1 MSDADFEM
9 LRTVPMFSCL
19 DEVGLQNV
27 AKLATPADL
36 ATGHVLLNPGQ
47 EGSGLFIVVD
57 GTVNVEL
64 PGGTT
69 IAVGEG
75 EFIGEL
81 SLLVNG
87 LTHTGRVRAAT
98 PVRLLAINRDDFTR
112 LLETYPQMA
121 VAMLGILARRLAET
135 DELLRSR

>member
-1 MSDADFEM
+1 MSDADLEM
-9 LRTVPMFSCL
+9 LRTVPMFACL
-19 DEVGLQNV
+19 DEVGLQHV

-36 ATGHVLLNPGQ
+36 AAGHVLLNPGQ

-64 PGGTT
+64 PGTT
-69 IAVGEG
+69 IEVSKG

-81 SLLVNG
+81 SLLVDG
-87 LTHTGRVRAAT
+87 LKHTGRVRAAT
-98 PVRLLAINRDDFTR
+98 PVHLLAINRADFTR

-121 VAMLGILARRLAET
+121 VAMLGILARRLADT
-135 DELLRSR
+135 DELLHSR

>member
-1 MSDADFEM
+1 MSDADLEM
-9 LRTVPMFSCL
+9 LQTVPMFGCL
-19 DEVGLQNV
+19 DEVGLQHV
-27 AKLATPADL
+27 MKLATPADL
-36 ATGHVLLNPGQ
+36 AAGHVLLNAGQ

-69 IAVGEG
+69 IEISKG

-81 SLLVNG
+81 SLLVDG
-87 LTHTGRVRAAT
+87 LKHTGRVRAAT

-112 LLETYPQMA
+112 LLDTYPQMA
-121 VAMLGILARRLAET
+121 VAMLGILARRLADT